1 MYHIYIYNDQKY
13 EYMYVFAWR
22 TTRKKKSKKKR
33 KQRTHYL
40 NEMTCAEIVL
50 GKINRTKTD
59 PLRFFRCSFI
69 FTATLSF

>member
-1 MYHIYIYNDQKY
+1 MIKSMNICMFLHGEQL
-13 EYMYVFAWR
+13 E
-22 TTRKKKSKKKR
+22 RKSQKKKR